1 MYIKMLVFSVNFN
14 GRPFKYS
21 LYNLTILP
29 ALTYDDIIHACIMS
43 MFETAYYRT
52 ADYILRSMYCILH
65 TECGI
70 QYAVY
75 SRPTAPQY
83 TVCKFPRMHFAA
95 AVAVKLLKA
104 VLILA
109 SVLLI
114 HHFLKF

>member
-21 LYNLTILP
+21 LNNLTILP

-83 TVCKFPRMHFAA
+83 TVCKFPRMHFA
-95 AVAVKLLKA
+95 VAVKLLKA